1 MRLDDLTIE
10 VRDANFRRVGQLTPE
25 NLVGFSAVLM
35 KNGVGSWKVTLPVG
49 YALAEELRKPDA
61 GIIVTAAGETLIS
74 GPTMSVLTQLSQED
88 PVGTYEISGVDDSVV
103 LTERL
108 AYPTPSTADVMLQ
121 TVAFDERTGP
131 AETVIKGYVNA
142 NLGPSAP
149 VARRI
154 SNLTILPSTGMGVTV
169 DGAARFESLQELLT
183 GFADLSG
190 LGFTIEQVGDNL
202 EFKVYEPVDRS
213 GYIRLDLDNGR
224 LTRSDYAYSTPK
236 LTRAIVGG
244 QGEGE
249 LRDFIE
255 RTSAESLAAESLWGR
270 RIERFVNEA
279 SANDVSILEAAGDKE
294 LAVDGKT
301 FISVDLLPSDDQ
313 TMLFGVDWN
322 VGDRVTVVVGSTE
335 LVAVVEKVAL
345 LISEDGVRLGA
356 TVGEPRG
363 LGYENQIVNAQK
375 DQVLRVS
382 KLERI

>member
-10 VRDANFRRVGQLTPE
+10 VRDADLQRVGQLTPD

-35 KNGVGSWKVTLPVG
+35 KNAVGSWKVTLPVG
-49 YALAEELRKPDA
+49 YALAEALRTPGS
-61 GIIVTAAGETLIS
+61 GIIVTAAGQTLIS
-74 GPTMSVLTQLSQED
+74 GPTMSILTNRSQAD
-88 PVGTYEISGVDDSVV
+88 PAGTYEISGVDDSVV
-103 LTERL
+103 LSERL
-108 AYPTPSTADVMLQ
+108 AYPTPTTADVTLQ
-121 TVAFDERTGP
+121 TDAYDVRTGA
-131 AETVIKGYVNA
+131 AETVIKEYVDA
-142 NLGPSAP
+142 NIGPSAP
-149 VARRI
+149 AARRI
-154 SNLTILPSTGMGVTV
+154 ASLTVQASSGLGATV
-169 DGAARFESLQELLT
+169 NGSARFESLQDLLA

-190 LGFTIEQVGDNL
+190 LGFTIEQVGDVL
-202 EFKVYEPVDRS
+202 QFQVYEPVDRS
-213 GYIRLDLDNGR
+213 AYVRLDLDNGR

-244 QGEGE
+244 QGEGS

-255 RTSAESLAAESLWGR
+255 RTSADSLDAETLWGR
-270 RIERFVNEA
+270 RIEQFVDYR
-279 SANDVSILEAAGDKE
+279 SATDVAELEQSGDKE
-294 LAVDGKT
+294 LVTNGKT
-301 FISVDLLPSDDQ
+301 FVSVDVLPSDDQ

-322 VGDRVTVVVGSTE
+322 LGDRVTVVVGSTE

>member
-1 MRLDDLTIE
+1 LRLDDLTIE
-10 VRDANFRRVGQLTPE
+10 VRNAALQRVGQLTPD

-35 KNGVGSWKVTLPVG
+35 KNSVGSWKVTLPVG
-49 YALAEELRKPDA
+49 YALAEALRAPGS
-61 GIIVTAAGETLIS
+61 GIIVTAAGQTLIS
-74 GPTMSVLTQLSQED
+74 GPTMTILTNRSQED
-88 PVGTYEISGVDDSVV
+88 PVGTYEISGVDDSIV
-103 LTERL
+103 LSERL
-108 AYPTPSTADVMLQ
+108 AYPTPTTADVMAQ
-121 TVAFDERTGP
+121 TSAYDVRTGA

-142 NLGPSAP
+142 NIGPSAP

-154 SNLTILPSTGMGVTV
+154 ASLTVQASSGLGVSV
-169 DGAARFESLQELLT
+169 DGSARFETLQDLLT

-190 LGFTIEQVGDNL
+190 LGFTIEQVGDVL
-202 EFKVYEPVDRS
+202 QFQVYEPVDRS
-213 GYIRLDLDNGR
+213 SYVRLDLDNGR

-255 RTSAESLAAESLWGR
+255 RTSADSLGAEALWGR
-270 RIERFVNEA
+270 RIEQFVDNR
-279 SANDVSILEAAGDKE
+279 SGIDVTELEQAGDKE
-294 LAVDGKT
+294 LVTNGKT
-301 FISVDLLPSDDQ
+301 FVSVDVMPSDDQ

-322 VGDRVTVVVGSTE
+322 LGDRVTVVVGTTE

-363 LGYENQIVNAQK
+363 LSYENQLVNAQK

>member
-1 MRLDDLTIE
+1 MILDDLTIE
-10 VRDANFRRVGQLTPE
+10 VRDANFKRVGQLTPE

-49 YALAEELRKPDA
+49 YALAEELRKPNA
-61 GIIVTAAGETLIS
+61 GLIVTASGQTLIS
-74 GPTMSVLTQLSQED
+74 GPTMSVLTSLSKED
-88 PVGTYEISGVDDSVV
+88 PNGTYQISGVDDSIV
-103 LTERL
+103 LAERL
-108 AYPTPSTADVMLQ
+108 AYPTPTTADVMAQ
-121 TVAFDERTGP
+121 TVAFDERSGF
-131 AETVIKGYVNA
+131 AEDVMKAYVNA
-142 NLGPSAP
+142 NIGPSAP
-149 VARRI
+149 AERRI
-154 SNLTILPSTGMGVTV
+154 PELTIQASAGAGIAV
-169 DGAARFESLQELLT
+169 DGSARFDVLQDLLT

-190 LGFTIEQVGDNL
+190 LGFTIEQLGDGL
-202 EFKVYEPVDRS
+202 QFQVYEPVDRS
-213 GYIRLDLDNGR
+213 AYIRLDLDNGR

-244 QGEGE
+244 QGTDE

-255 RTSAESLAAESLWGR
+255 RTSTDSLDAEALWGR
-270 RIERFVNEA
+270 RIERFINEA

-294 LAVDGKT
+294 LASDGKT
-301 FISVDLLPSDDQ
+301 FVSVDVLPSDDQ

-322 VGDRVTVVVGSTE
+322 LGDRVTVVVGSTE

-363 LGYENQIVNAQK
+363 LGYENQLANAQK
-375 DQVLRVS
+375 DQALRVS